1 MDPENGQL
9 LVLEPGQPGGAVVS
23 HRSRRHALCTLSGR
37 VYRSKPASMKG
48 ITAEQVRDLRGK
60 DTGAVFGERIR
71 AELAGLLGVALSSIP
86 KVSYTQVSRWESRGL
101 DPSTGKITTL
111 VYLAALQRLRGR

>member
-1 MDPENGQL
+1 MHTEW
-9 LVLEPGQPGGAVVS
+9 
-23 HRSRRHALCTLSGR
+23 SRVQEQTR
-37 VYRSKPASMKG
+37 VDEGHY
-48 ITAEQVRDLRGK
+48 
-60 DTGAVFGERIR
+60 
-71 AELAGLLGVALSSIP
+71 SIP